1 MRVHH
6 GVSILV
12 TDGSKALFLTNE
24 GDGDFPDFQLVQKWE
39 QEVPADH
46 ELRSAGPGHAFSS
59 YEGSSRRSS
68 YDETDF
74 HEQVKVQ
81 FTANIAA
88 FLNERARL
96 GSIDEL
102 IMVAPPRTLGELRKH
117 IRRDV
122 ADRLRAEIAKDLV
135 KQPIAAVE
143 QLLARYPEPGEPT
156 RRQ

>member
-6 GVSILV
+6 GASILV

-24 GDGDFPDFQLVQKWE
+24 GDGDFPDFQLVRKWE
-39 QEVPADH
+39 QEVPADR

-59 YEGSSRRSS
+59 HGGGTRRSS
-68 YDETDF
+68 YDETDL
-74 HEQVKVQ
+74 HEQAEVQ
-81 FTANIAA
+81 FTCNIAA

-122 ADRLRAEIAKDLV
+122 ADRVKAEIAKDLV
-135 KQPIAAVE
+135 KQPIAAME
-143 QLLARYPEPGEPT
+143 RLLARYPEPREPT
-156 RRQ
+156 KGQ